1 MKQSE
6 TVKRIFEYRFP
17 GWLGAVVVL
26 AVIVGIK
33 SLMW

>member
-6 TVKRIFEYRFP
+6 TVKRIFEHRFP
-17 GWLGAVVVL
+17 GWLGALVVL

-33 SLMW
+33 LMMW